1 MTKNKKYGNLYLRK
15 GIKWVPGIVVKFLFE
30 DKLQFKEKSMM
41 KNLKILKQINYEGK
55 VLFKDY
61 MEFVYSRRSALD
73 DTSDKLMKT
82 ILKFLMNSVYGKF
95 A

>member
-1 MTKNKKYGNLYLRK
+1 
-15 GIKWVPGIVVKFLFE
+15 
-30 DKLQFKEKSMM
+30 
-41 KNLKILKQINYEGK
+41 
-55 VLFKDY
+55 